1 MSQSFRSKVSL
12 GLRQGVNHTKPW
24 VTIAVSLSSLLLF
37 VGCTTQP
44 RAANTGTNL
53 PTPTPTATPTDI
65 ASPTN
70 ASKSPATKDLEGR
83 LSKAFTESTKIPL
96 DSVDCPA
103 QFDVKAGNRFN
114 CQATS
119 EGQSFAIAV
128 ELTNPD
134 GQFQWKTKELLV
146 LPKLEQYIQSR
157 IRDKGGP
164 DVTANCGG
172 KIRVAQPGDTFECK
186 VTGTQGQARSAQ
198 IKVKDEQ
205 GGVDISLR

>member
-1 MSQSFRSKVSL
+1 MSQSSSFKARARSS
-12 GLRQGVNHTKPW
+12 GSHTHHVKYGA
-24 VTIAVSLSSLLLF
+24 TIAVTVFIALF
-37 VGCTTQP
+37 TGCTRQP
-44 RAANTGTNL
+44 QPQAVDNS
-53 PTPTPTATPTDI
+53 P
-65 ASPTN
+65 SPTTT
-70 ASKSPATKDLEGR
+70 AVVSPTISPSVTAKSDATKDLEGR
-83 LSKAFTESTKIPL
+83 LGKAFTESTKIPL

-119 EGQSFAIAV
+119 EGQTFAIAV

-134 GQFQWKTKELLV
+134 GQFQWNTKELLV
-146 LPKLEQYIQSR
+146 LSKLEQYIQSR

-186 VTGTQGQARSAQ
+186 VTGAQGQARSAQ

>member
-1 MSQSFRSKVSL
+1 VVVALFSL
-12 GLRQGVNHTKPW
+12 
-24 VTIAVSLSSLLLF
+24 ALF
-37 VGCTTQP
+37 AGCTKQQTAVDSAP
-44 RAANTGTNL
+44 SPTTAAVVS
-53 PTPTPTATPTDI
+53 PTAAPSVP
-65 ASPTN
+65 A
-70 ASKSPATKDLEGR
+70 KSEATKDLEGR
-83 LSKAFTESTKIPL
+83 LGKAFTESTKVSL

-114 CQATS
+114 CQAAS
-119 EGQSFAIAV
+119 EGQSFVIAV

-134 GQFQWKTKELLV
+134 GQFQWNTKELLV

-172 KIRVAQPGDTFECK
+172 KLRVAQPGDTFECK
-186 VTGTQGQARSAQ
+186 VTSAQGQARSAQ